1 MLRSEHRCRLFS
13 FRLVTEKLSKMP
25 PKKKSLL
32 KVIILGD
39 SSVGK
44 TSLMNQYVNKKF
56 SNQYKATIG
65 ADFLTKDVVIDDKE
79 VTIQIWDTAGQ
90 ERFQS
95 LGVAFYRGADCCVLV
110 FDVTNPKSFDSL
122 ESWKDEFLIQSSPS
136 DPDAFPFVVLGNKVD
151 EKEKRRVSAAKAEA
165 FCGSKISY
173 FETSAKQATNVNTAF
188 EEIARRAMQHEIKQ
202 EQIYLPETLT
212 LTNQEIRPQQV
223 QSGGGCC

>member
-1 MLRSEHRCRLFS
+1 
-13 FRLVTEKLSKMP
+13 MP

-56 SNQYKATIG
+56 SNQYKATIQVPGARGMCTVG
-65 ADFLTKDVVIDDKE
+65 ADFLTKDVIIDDKE

-173 FETSAKQATNVNTAF
+173 FETSAKQATNVNAAF
-188 EEIARRAMQHEIKQ
+188 EEIARKAMQHEIKQ